1 VLLKKRLANRKQI
14 IKGVVMN
21 HINEGAIKVIEII
34 GISSKSF
41 DDAIHQA
48 LTKASKSIKGISGF
62 EVIKQ
67 MASLEDGKII
77 QYKVNLK
84 LAFPVM

>member
-1 VLLKKRLANRKQI
+1 
-14 IKGVVMN
+14 MS
-21 HINEGAIKVIEII
+21 HINDGAVKVIEII

-41 DDAIHQA
+41 DDAIEQA
-48 LTKASKSIKGISGF
+48 LAKASKSVKGITGF
-62 EVIKQ
+62 EVIKH
-67 MASLEDGKII
+67 MASVENGKIK

>member
-1 VLLKKRLANRKQI
+1 
-14 IKGVVMN
+14 MN

-62 EVIKQ
+62 
-67 MASLEDGKII
+67 S
-77 QYKVNLK
+77 
-84 LAFPVM
+84 

>member
-1 VLLKKRLANRKQI
+1 
-14 IKGVVMN
+14 MS
-21 HINEGAIKVIEII
+21 HINEGAVKIIEVI

-48 LTKASKSIKGISGF
+48 LTRASKSVKGISGF
-62 EVIKQ
+62 EVIKHL
-67 MASLEDGKII
+67 ASVEGGKIT

-84 LAFPVM
+84 LAFPVI

>member
-1 VLLKKRLANRKQI
+1 
-14 IKGVVMN
+14 MS
-21 HINEGAIKVIEII
+21 HINDGAVKVIEII

-41 DDAIHQA
+41 DDAINQA
-48 LTKASKSIKGISGF
+48 LAKASKSVKGITGF
-62 EVIKQ
+62 EVIKH
-67 MASLEDGKII
+67 MASVEDGKIK

>member
-1 VLLKKRLANRKQI
+1 
-14 IKGVVMN
+14 MS
-21 HINEGAIKVIEII
+21 HINEGAVKIIEVI

-48 LTKASKSIKGISGF
+48 LAKASKSVKGISGF
-62 EVIKQ
+62 EVIKH
-67 MASLEDGKII
+67 MAAVEDGKIT